1 MSHLL
6 AVLHAQYSHVRR
18 REWCGWSSDRAAR
31 KKCTQRFRDKSSV
44 VMKTF
49 RILTGCCHARSL
61 IDALEFPQQC
71 TYICRQQRRTFTF
84 IGFGH
89 RTFTTTQ
96 SYRESLGFFRSNVNC
111 KTVSLCLSSQHR
123 HHAGV
128 KIRREN
134 VQKLRFVSSL
144 AREKSSK
151 APSAWALRSLRVLGT
166 LESF

>member
-1 MSHLL
+1 MSDGENGVGE
-6 AVLHAQYSHVRR
+6 AVNEQQ
-18 REWCGWSSDRAAR
+18 
-31 KKCTQRFRDKSSV
+31 KNCTQRFSDKSS

-49 RILTGCCHARSL
+49 RILTERCYARSL
-61 IDALEFPQQC
+61 VIDALEFPQQC
-71 TYICRQQRRTFTF
+71 SYKCRQQRRTFTF

-111 KTVSLCLSSQHR
+111 KTVSLCMSSQHR
-123 HHAGV
+123 HQAGV

-151 APSAWALRSLRVLGT
+151 APSI
-166 LESF
+166 